1 MIDAKQIIMQNF
13 SKEIKLKL
21 EHQGKQAT
29 FLDLDFTI
37 ADLIFVNK
45 RFEKKRYFSFPH
57 FPHIT
62 LNQRYFIISFLH
74 TRFPVLIFSELR
86 YLDVH
91 LD

>member
-1 MIDAKQIIMQNF
+1 MIYANQMIMQRF
-13 SKEIKLKL
+13 SKEIELKL

-45 RFEKKRYFSFPH
+45 VFEKKRYISFPH

-62 LNQRYFIISFLH
+62 LNQGYFIISFLH
-74 TRFPVLIFSELR
+74 TQFPVLIF
-86 YLDVH
+86 
-91 LD
+91 